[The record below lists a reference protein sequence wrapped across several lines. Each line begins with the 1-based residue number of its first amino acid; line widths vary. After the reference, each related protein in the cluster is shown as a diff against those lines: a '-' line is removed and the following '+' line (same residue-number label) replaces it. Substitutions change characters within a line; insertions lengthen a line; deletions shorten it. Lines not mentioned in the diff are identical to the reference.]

1 MSMPAS
7 MRRNRRIAGQYEVT
21 EATGGRSDQSS
32 DLRNLNERGGNDR
45 QEAKLANEDHAGA
58 TANSAQRPSN
68 RRGTYNEARALSPVR
83 FEHSG
88 LCHRFFTW
96 DTASV

>member
-21 EATGGRSDQSS
+21 EATGGRSGQSS

-45 QEAKLANEDHAGA
+45 QEAKLANKDHAGA
-58 TANSAQRPSN
+58 TENFGPTPKQST
-68 RRGTYNEARALSPVR
+68 G
-83 FEHSG
+83 G
-88 LCHRFFTW
+88 I
-96 DTASV
+96 